1 MERLIIFGFQLEE
14 VKKKY
19 DVELLEQLRRQ
30 ALTYDQHLKDS
41 LEQQKVELNEKWTE
55 ELREKMAAQAEQ
67 YRLEII
73 GMHGKLMGIESTI
86 DSVAKANHEVRL
98 RQSLHTASDNL
109 FKALVTANQ
118 SVDAEKQ
125 HTFNKEIAG
134 VREVAGQDEMI
145 NQLLLSIPEEAV
157 KQGIYSEEVLKE
169 RFYRVKRVCSRVSL
183 VPLEGAGL
191 GTYAISYLRSLL
203 MLTMRNVPIDS
214 DPSQLDTFQ
223 LLLLANTHLSAG
235 DLEMAARI
243 MNQLRGE
250 AGRVARDWVSDVRVH
265 LQTKQAIVT
274 LADYMS
280 AVGLS
285 LLK

>member
-1 MERLIIFGFQLEE
+1 M
-14 VKKKY
+14 
-19 DVELLEQLRRQ
+19 RRQ
-30 ALTYDQHLKDS
+30 ALTHNQHLKDS
-41 LEQQKVELNEKWTE
+41 LEQKEAEMNEKWTE
-55 ELREKMAAQAEQ
+55 ELQKKMAAQAEQ
-67 YRLEII
+67 YRLEMIA
-73 GMHGKLMGIESTI
+73 MYGKLAGIESTI
-86 DSVAKANHEVRL
+86 DTVAKSSEEVRL

-118 SVDAEKQ
+118 SVEADAR

-134 VREVAGQDEMI
+134 VKEVAGHDDMI
-145 NQLLLSIPEEAV
+145 SELLTSIPEEAI
-157 KQGIYSEEVLKE
+157 KQGIYSKEVLKE
-169 RFYRVKRVCSRVSL
+169 RFYRVKRICSRVSL

-191 GTYAISYLRSLL
+191 GTYMISYFKSLL

-223 LLLLANTHLSAG
+223 LLQLANAHLSSG

-243 MNQLRGE
+243 MNQLQGE
-250 AGRVARDWVSDVRVH
+250 AGQVAKDWISDVRIY
-265 LQTKQAIVT
+265 LQTKQAITT

-280 AVGLS
+280 AAGLS